1 MPSTIQG
8 ILKKKNKYINKYDS
22 EVLVALLPT
31 SKQKLIDIFFLNNE
45 ADYLNSQLN
54 VINSE
59 YLPIFLSQFLV
70 WVKYY
75 LQ

>member
-1 MPSTIQG
+1 MTP
-8 ILKKKNKYINKYDS
+8 KY
-22 EVLVALLPT
+22 LVALLPT
-31 SKQKLIDIFFLNNE
+31 SKQKLIDIFFYLNNE

-59 YLPIFLSQFLV
+59 YLPIFLSKFLV